1 MKANNNMT
9 YKFRAECA
17 ADAQAVRA
25 VLLPWLMEWQETR
38 DNMNYEDALHAM
50 PDMTVE
56 FSLVEEGPSLDEML
70 WLLDGID
77 NGHVASDTLATIES
91 YTGERGFRGAFESPA
106 RRPNKEVLRRA
117 LVAVRA
123 RQQVLGLE
131 LERALQLHRTYEAAS
146 RLGDKWQPFSP
157 DEPSPGW
164 LVAFEHKPSGLTA
177 LRRIRAPLGCKNW
190 EKKGDGIVK
199 ARTLTISA

>member
-25 VLLPWLMEWQETR
+25 VLLPWLMDWQETR

-77 NGHVASDTLATIES
+77 NCHVASDTLATIES
-91 YTGERGFRGAFESPA
+91 YTGERRFRGTFESPA
-106 RRPNKEVLRRA
+106 KPPSKEVLRRA

-131 LERALQLHRTYEAAS
+131 LERALQLHRTYDAAS
-146 RLGDKWQPFSP
+146 RLGDKWKPFSP
-157 DEPSPGW
+157 DEPALGW
-164 LVAFEHKPSGLTA
+164 LVPIEHKPTGMTA
-177 LRRIRAPLGCKNW
+177 IRRISPPLGCKKW
-190 EKKGDGIVK
+190 EKLGNGIVK
-199 ARTLTISA
+199 ARVATISA